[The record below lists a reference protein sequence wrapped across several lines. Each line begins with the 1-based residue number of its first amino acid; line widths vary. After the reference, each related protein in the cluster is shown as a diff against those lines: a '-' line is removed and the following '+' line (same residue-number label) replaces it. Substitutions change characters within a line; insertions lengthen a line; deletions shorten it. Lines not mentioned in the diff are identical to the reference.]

1 MNTNRIAA
9 GMKFRV
15 ILGSPREC
23 VITKVTSA
31 RVYFNSI
38 REGEE
43 ARFEFMPRAMIGNA
57 AMVEVSE

>member
-1 MNTNRIAA
+1 
-9 GMKFRV
+9 MKFRV